1 MKKALFAMVVC
12 LSTVVLAAT
21 EKSDNLS
28 TISETSKVD
37 ANKIVQTSEGPQ
49 LATQV
54 KKADPKKKK
63 PIVTAAKSTKTEDE
77 DFKRLEQELD
87 SLNK

>member
-28 TISETSKVD
+28 SITETSKVD
-37 ANKIVQTSEGPQ
+37 SNKIIQTSEGPQ
-49 LATQV
+49 LAAKA

-63 PIVTAAKSTKTEDE
+63 QLLAAKSTKVEDE